1 MTDIMHAF
9 GLREDD
15 LLHISQVDRGLK
27 CNCRC
32 PGCKAEF
39 VAKKGED
46 TAHHFAHRAKSDC
59 TYKPETALHDYAK
72 RLIAQQL
79 AFTTPALHVI
89 VKDDNYRLWF
99 EESLPG
105 KDHTVLSGDLERGY
119 MEVVPD
125 VQLVTDGGLLFVEVA
140 VTHFV
145 DREKRSKLRRYGIPT
160 VEIDLSSIA
169 LDAPL
174 EDIDQAVLFKMSL
187 RKWAFHPDEFDFQT
201 RLRKKMQEEIA
212 KYEYENWRDNSYG
225 PDVDDDDRDEDD
237 DGEGWE
243 LLSQAVDQYGG
254 ELTHEW
260 LQSIPESRRIDS
272 YKTLSHLEKLTYHC
286 FLLERRP
293 ETLPLLFN
301 RRDPSGPPFLCPS
314 IVWRTGVFFR
324 FVVANHEKR
333 KFRLGD
339 VVQWCRIRYD
349 TFSFGTRI
357 DAPDSHNNSSID
369 IDDEVIEFLLE
380 LEREG
385 YLESDGFIAKRRI
398 FIPAINYLP
407 NWSRFKR

>member
-1 MTDIMHAF
+1 MTDVKHAF
-9 GLREDD
+9 GLREDE

-32 PGCKAEF
+32 PGCKAEL

-79 AFTTPALHVI
+79 AFTTPALNVV
-89 VKDDNYRLWF
+89 VKDDNYRLWI

-105 KDHTVLSGDLERGY
+105 KDHTVLSGDFERGY
-119 MEVVPD
+119 KEVVPD
-125 VQLVTDGGLLFVEVA
+125 VQLVTDVGLLFVEVA
-140 VTHFV
+140 VTHFI
-145 DREKRSKLRRYGIPT
+145 DREKRSKLRSYGIPT
-160 VEIDLSSIA
+160 LEIDLSSIA
-169 LDAPL
+169 LDTPL
-174 EDIDQAVLFKMSL
+174 EAIDQAVLFKMSL
-187 RKWAFHPDEFDFQT
+187 RKWAFHPDEFDLQT
-201 RLRKKMQEEIA
+201 RLRKKLQEKIA
-212 KYEYENWRDNSYG
+212 QYEDWRDNSYD
-225 PDVDDDDRDEDD
+225 PYVVDDDRHEDD
-237 DGEGWE
+237 DEKGWE
-243 LLSQAVDQYGG
+243 LLIQAVGQYGG

-272 YKTLSHLEKLTYHC
+272 YKTLSHLDKLTYHC
-286 FLLERRP
+286 FLLDRRP

-324 FVVANHEKR
+324 FIVVNREKR
-333 KFRLGD
+333 EFRLGD
-339 VVQWCRIRYD
+339 VTQWCRTRYD
-349 TFSFGTRI
+349 TFSFVTRI
-357 DAPDSHNNSSID
+357 DGPYSHNNSSTN
-369 IDDEVIEFLLE
+369 IDDEVIRFLLE
-380 LEREG
+380 LEQEG
-385 YLESDGFIAKRRI
+385 YLRSDGFIAKRRI
-398 FIPAINYLP
+398 FTPAIKYLP